1 MRESRNSFARSV
13 FWLAAGTAVAQGLFV
28 LASPLLS
35 RLYTPQQFGEFAAF
49 MATASLLLPLATLR
63 YEAAI
68 PLPEDNRDAAALVL
82 LCLILSC
89 ICGCLF
95 SLLLLVPI
103 MMSRVHSLLGL
114 STSIWL
120 WIPVSLVLI
129 SAYQTMSFWATR
141 QKEYQRLS
149 QTRIYQGVVG
159 TAAMFGLGWLNLGT
173 VGLITGEIVARSA
186 GAATL
191 ARSILSSIAPFK
203 LPHLKEQ
210 AKRYR
215 RFAFIGLPDALL
227 GAAVLHMSPLLILTL
242 FGGTEAGWFGVV
254 NRLISAPVGLVGY
267 AAAQAFLG
275 HAAATY
281 RQGESMADLT
291 FDTLRW
297 LASRFLVPF
306 IVFGMILIPI
316 GILTLYAPQWHAAA
330 WLAIPVCLGQ
340 LGGLIVSPL
349 SHLLNILHKQHI
361 LLLWNLGRVLG
372 MLMIWGSV
380 IYAQLT
386 LSATVWAIALLHTAA
401 YLLLLGIILK
411 HASSDASG
419 RE

>member
-1 MRESRNSFARSV
+1 MRESRSSFARSV

-49 MATASLLLPLATLR
+49 MAIASLLLPLATLR

-68 PLPEDNRDAAALVL
+68 PLPEDNRDAAALAL

-89 ICGCLF
+89 ICGCLL
-95 SLLLLVPI
+95 SLLLLVPV
-103 MMSRVHSLLGL
+103 MSRVHSLFGL

-129 SAYQTMSFWATR
+129 STYQTMSFWATR

-149 QTRIYQGVVG
+149 KTRIYQGVVG
-159 TAAMFGLGWLNLGT
+159 TAAMFSLGWLSLGT
-173 VGLITGEIVARSA
+173 VGLITGEIIARGA

-191 ARSILSSIAPFK
+191 AKSILGSIAPLK
-203 LPHLKEQ
+203 LPRLKEQ

-227 GAAVLHMSPLLILTL
+227 GAAVLHISPLLILTL
-242 FGGTEAGWFGVV
+242 FGETEAGWFSIV
-254 NRLISAPVGLVGY
+254 NRLITAPIGLVGY

-281 RQGESMADLT
+281 RQGESVATLT

-316 GILTLYAPQWHAAA
+316 GILTSYDPQWHAAA
-330 WLAIPVCLGQ
+330 WLAIPVCLWQ

-349 SHLLNILHKQHI
+349 SHLLNILHKQHV
-361 LLLWNLGRVLG
+361 LLLWNIGRVLG

-411 HASSDASG
+411 YASSGASG